1 MYQAD
6 QIGQI
11 IVAPR
16 ILHEVFTPAE
26 RRLLTDLARQA
37 GLAVHGVQLALELRR
52 SREQLVTAR
61 EEERRRLR
69 RDLHDGVGPTL
80 AALSLKAG
88 ALRHIIPDDPGAAT
102 TQSIE
107 LRDQL
112 RSVIADIRRAVYD
125 LRPPALDEL
134 GLVQAIREQAA
145 QYSAHGLQVTVESP
159 DQLPALSAAVEVAA
173 YRITLEALTNVARH
187 AGARQCVVRLT
198 SNGALCL
205 EISDDGQG
213 IAEPHRAGVGLMS
226 MRERASELNGTYLI
240 ESNPTG
246 GTVIKV
252 SLPLSERAGFQ
263 PQ

>member
-1 MYQAD
+1 
-6 QIGQI
+6 
-11 IVAPR
+11 
-16 ILHEVFTPAE
+16 
-26 RRLLTDLARQA
+26 
-37 GLAVHGVQLALELRR
+37 
-52 SREQLVTAR
+52 LVTAR

-88 ALRHIIPDDPGAAT
+88 TLRHIIPDDPVVAT
-102 TQSIE
+102 IQATE

-112 RSVIADIRRAVYD
+112 RGVIADIRRAVYD

-145 QYSAHGLQVTVESP
+145 QYSAQGLQVTVEAP

-187 AGARQCVVRLT
+187 AEARQCVVRLML
-198 SNGALCL
+198 NGELHL

-213 IAEPHRAGVGLMS
+213 MDEQVRAGVGLMS
-226 MRERASELNGTYLI
+226 MRERASELNGTCLI
-240 ESNPTG
+240 DSSSLG
-246 GTVIKV
+246 GLMVKV
-252 SLPLSERAGFQ
+252 SLPLSERSSFQ
-263 PQ
+263 LH